1 MYTEIHKL
9 DEVAD
14 MKLQFA
20 VILARFQGKWVF
32 VKHKQRE
39 TWEMPGGRREP
50 NESISQTAARE
61 LWEESGAKS
70 FVLTPKFDY
79 SVVRKS
85 GDATTFGR
93 VFSAEINEFAKLPE
107 SEIGQV
113 ALFAD
118 LPEQLTYPQIQP
130 LLFQKA
136 CSDWGNSSN
145 PSRNG
150 L

>member
-1 MYTEIHKL
+1 MYTETHKL
-9 DEVAD
+9 GDVAD
-14 MKLQFA
+14 GQLQFV
-20 VILARFQGKWVF
+20 VIMARFQGKWVF

-50 NESISQTAARE
+50 NESINQTAARE

-70 FVLTPKFDY
+70 FVLKPDFDY
-79 SVVRKS
+79 SVVRKN
-85 GDATTFGR
+85 GDPTTFGR
-93 VFSAEINEFAKLPE
+93 VFSAEITDFAKLPE

-130 LLFQKA
+130 ALFHKV
-136 CSDWGNSSN
+136 CSELG
-145 PSRNG
+145 
-150 L
+150 